1 MDSVAKVLPCTMRTR
16 PTAPVGLTAACL
28 ISLLPS
34 FESPSHAQSGNF
46 YAGMAK
52 GGQPVN
58 VDLASIRQVSSESV
72 DFKYFLGG
80 TGIYAQANCRA
91 GYWVTFP
98 EKQINRPQSSATQRM
113 LDKVCSYLGSSAIP
127 SQSEAGRAV
136 VFDPPSNVRATPNG
150 AVLCS
155 IRSRQTI
162 NVYGKTGQWYETDY
176 CGGNGYI
183 HQGQLRF

>member
-1 MDSVAKVLPCTMRTR
+1 MGFAA
-16 PTAPVGLTAACL
+16 TALTARIRPQLAGGIGFVVACL
-28 ISLLPS
+28 TCLVSA
-34 FESPSHAQSGNF
+34 FDAASHAQSGNF
-46 YAGMAK
+46 YAGTAK

-58 VDLASIRQVSSESV
+58 VDLGSIRQVSSESV
-72 DFKYFLGG
+72 DFRYFLGG
-80 TGIYAQANCRA
+80 SGIYAQANCRA

-98 EKQINRPQSSATQRM
+98 ERQVNRPQSSATQRM
-113 LDKVCSYLGSSAIP
+113 LDKVCSYLGSSAMG
-127 SQSEAGRAV
+127 SQPQAGRAL

-162 NVYGKTGQWYETDY
+162 NVYGRSGQWYETDY

>member
-1 MDSVAKVLPCTMRTR
+1 MDSVAKVIPCTMRIR
-16 PTAPVGLTAACL
+16 PAATVGFTAACL
-28 ISLLPS
+28 ISLLPA

-46 YAGMAK
+46 YAGTAK

-58 VDLASIRQVSSESV
+58 LDLGSIRQVSSESV

-80 TGIYAQANCRA
+80 SGIYAQANCRA

-98 EKQINRPQSSATQRM
+98 ERQVNRPQSSATQRM
-113 LDKVCSYLGSSAIP
+113 LDKVCSYLGSSAMQ
-127 SQSEAGRAV
+127 SQPKAGKAL

-150 AVLCS
+150 PVLCS

-162 NVYGKTGQWYETDY
+162 NVYGRSGQWYETDY